1 MGVKGG
7 GGGGGGGGESINHQ
21 NANLCYRKGGLMSMP
36 TFAYKF
42 LKGLYRPS
50 KIKRN
55 LEMGRNGG

>member
-1 MGVKGG
+1 MGGGVKGG
-7 GGGGGGGGESINHQ
+7 GGKGGVHQPSKCKPVLPGE
-21 NANLCYRKGGLMSMP
+21 GGLMSMP

-55 LEMGRNGG
+55 FEMGRNGG